1 MNEPGRGAGTGGR
14 GRGLT
19 AGAAL
24 LLAVIGWAGAADGA
38 AGAERLASRAAADVV
53 LVAEGDVV
61 ADDLYAAGQ
70 VITIN
75 GLVEGDLFFWAAD
88 RLEINGEVTGNVTG
102 AAGTMR
108 INGRVGG
115 SVRVVGWDLAAGGSV
130 GRDLFGIGWRV
141 AVDGAIGRD
150 VLAWTRNLAAGGSVG
165 RDIAGQARGTA
176 LLSGGGGRDIAGGGG
191 GRAWLSG
198 GGGGDV
204 DMTVN
209 RLRVAAGADI
219 AEDLVYRSPRSA
231 TVSEQATVGGNL
243 IRRPPLVPNL
253 SVGAA
258 STALTIAIWL
268 FYMIVGLLVIRI
280 PGYGQAAQRVRAR
293 PWFSLGW
300 GAVMLLGLPLLFALA
315 LWVIIV
321 FAGWNLW
328 IALGAALVGAS
339 LVAGLGIAA
348 GLCSIPALIA
358 TGRWLSRGRLSPYGA
373 FALVA
378 GAVGLS
384 LLLAPFYIGQALLGA
399 AALLGAGAAFGEP
412 RKNSR
417 LTRSPP
423 GNTC

>member
-165 RDIAGQARGTA
+165 RDIASQARGTA
-176 LLSGGGGRDIAGGGG
+176 LLSGRVGR
-191 GRAWLSG
+191 
-198 GGGGDV
+198 DV

>member
-1 MNEPGRGAGTGGR
+1 MSEPGRGAGTGGR

-176 LLSGGGGRDIAGGGG
+176 LLSGRVGR
-191 GRAWLSG
+191 
-198 GGGGDV
+198 DV
-204 DMTVN
+204 DMTVD
-209 RLRVAAGADI
+209 RLRVADGADI
-219 AEDLVYRSPRSA
+219 AEDLVYRSPRPA

-280 PGYGQAAQRVRAR
+280 PGYGQAAQQVRAR

-339 LVAGLGIAA
+339 LVAVLGIAA

-373 FALVA
+373 FALIA

-399 AALLGAGAAFGEP
+399 AALFGAGAAFGEP

>member
-176 LLSGGGGRDIAGGGG
+176 LLSGRVGR
-191 GRAWLSG
+191 
-198 GGGGDV
+198 DV

>member
-14 GRGLT
+14 GRGLM
-19 AGAAL
+19 AGATL

-38 AGAERLASRAAADVV
+38 AGAERLASRATADVV

-165 RDIAGQARGTA
+165 RDIAGQAWGTA
-176 LLSGGGGRDIAGGGG
+176 LLAGGVGRD
-191 GRAWLSG
+191 
-198 GGGGDV
+198 V
-204 DMTVN
+204 DLTVD

-258 STALTIAIWL
+258 STTLTIAVWL
-268 FYMIVGLLVIRI
+268 CYMIVGLLVIRI

-300 GAVMLLGLPLLFALA
+300 GAAALLGLPLLFALF

-321 FAGWNLW
+321 FTGWNLW

-339 LVAGLGIAA
+339 LVLGLAIAA

-399 AALLGAGAAFGEP
+399 AALFGAGAFGDP

>member
-1 MNEPGRGAGTGGR
+1 MNEPGRGAGTGDRGR
-14 GRGLT
+14 RGLT

-176 LLSGGGGRDIAGGGG
+176 LLSGRVGR
-191 GRAWLSG
+191 
-198 GGGGDV
+198 DV

-209 RLRVAAGADI
+209 RLRVADGADI

-315 LWVIIV
+315 LWVVIV

-328 IALGAALVGAS
+328 IALGAALVGAI
-339 LVAGLGIAA
+339 LVAVLGIAA

-378 GAVGLS
+378 SAVGLS

-399 AALLGAGAAFGEP
+399 AALFGAGAAFGEP

>member
-176 LLSGGGGRDIAGGGG
+176 LLSGRVGR
-191 GRAWLSG
+191 
-198 GGGGDV
+198 DV

-280 PGYGQAAQRVRAR
+280 PGYGQADQRVRAR

-315 LWVIIV
+315 LWVVIV

-339 LVAGLGIAA
+339 LVAVLGIAA

-399 AALLGAGAAFGEP
+399 AALLGAGAFGDP

>member
-24 LLAVIGWAGAADGA
+24 LLAVVGWAGAADGA

-176 LLSGGGGRDIAGGGG
+176 LLSGRVGR
-191 GRAWLSG
+191 
-198 GGGGDV
+198 DV

-209 RLRVAAGADI
+209 RLRVADGADI

-315 LWVIIV
+315 LWVVIV

-328 IALGAALVGAS
+328 IALGAALVGAI
-339 LVAGLGIAA
+339 LVAVLGIAA

-399 AALLGAGAAFGEP
+399 AALFGAGAAFGEP

>member
-176 LLSGGGGRDIAGGGG
+176 LLSGRVGR
-191 GRAWLSG
+191 
-198 GGGGDV
+198 DV

-209 RLRVAAGADI
+209 RLRVADGADI

-315 LWVIIV
+315 LWVVIV

-328 IALGAALVGAS
+328 IALGAALVGAI
-339 LVAGLGIAA
+339 LVAVLGIAA

-399 AALLGAGAAFGEP
+399 AALFGAGAAFGEP

>member
-14 GRGLT
+14 GRGLGPT

-108 INGRVGG
+108 INGQVGG

-165 RDIAGQARGTA
+165 RDIAGQAWGTA
-176 LLSGGGGRDIAGGGG
+176 LLAGGVGRD
-191 GRAWLSG
+191 
-198 GGGGDV
+198 V
-204 DMTVN
+204 DLTVD

-258 STALTIAIWL
+258 STALTIAVWL
-268 FYMIVGLLVIRI
+268 CYMIAGLLVIRL

-300 GAVMLLGLPLLFALA
+300 GAATLLGLPLLFALF

-321 FAGWNLW
+321 FTGWNLW
-328 IALGAALVGAS
+328 IALGAALLGAS
-339 LVAGLGIAA
+339 LVLGLAIAA

-399 AALLGAGAAFGEP
+399 AALFGAGAFWDP

>member
-1 MNEPGRGAGTGGR
+1 MNEPDRGAGTGGR
-14 GRGLT
+14 GWGLM
-19 AGAAL
+19 AGATL

-38 AGAERLASRAAADVV
+38 AGAERLASRATADVV

-165 RDIAGQARGTA
+165 RDIAGQAWGTA
-176 LLSGGGGRDIAGGGG
+176 LLAGGVGRD
-191 GRAWLSG
+191 
-198 GGGGDV
+198 V
-204 DMTVN
+204 DLTVD

-258 STALTIAIWL
+258 STALTIAVWL
-268 FYMIVGLLVIRI
+268 CYMIVGLLVIRI

-300 GAVMLLGLPLLFALA
+300 GAAALLGLPLLFALF

-321 FAGWNLW
+321 FTGWNLW

-339 LVAGLGIAA
+339 LVLGLTIAA

-399 AALLGAGAAFGEP
+399 AALFGAGAFGDP

>member
-14 GRGLT
+14 GRGLGPM

-38 AGAERLASRAAADVV
+38 AGAERLASRATADVV

-165 RDIAGQARGTA
+165 RDIAGQAWGTA
-176 LLSGGGGRDIAGGGG
+176 LLAGGVGRD
-191 GRAWLSG
+191 
-198 GGGGDV
+198 V
-204 DMTVN
+204 DLTVD

-258 STALTIAIWL
+258 STTLTIAVWL
-268 FYMIVGLLVIRI
+268 CYMIVGLLVIRI

-300 GAVMLLGLPLLFALA
+300 GAAALLGLPLLFALF

-321 FAGWNLW
+321 FTGWNLW
-328 IALGAALVGAS
+328 IALGAALLGAS
-339 LVAGLGIAA
+339 LVLGLAIAA

-378 GAVGLS
+378 SAVGLS

-399 AALLGAGAAFGEP
+399 AALFGAGAFGDP

>member
-38 AGAERLASRAAADVV
+38 AGAERLASRATADVV

-176 LLSGGGGRDIAGGGG
+176 LLSGRVGR
-191 GRAWLSG
+191 
-198 GGGGDV
+198 DV